1 MPQLKKNLKMLVYI
15 VKKVIFYG
23 RISNKCIEPEVNNQN
38 YFIDL
43 IIVTVGVIYILNI
56 PANLI
61 T

>member
-43 IIVTVGVIYILNI
+43 IIVTVGVIYIS
-56 PANLI
+56 
-61 T
+61 